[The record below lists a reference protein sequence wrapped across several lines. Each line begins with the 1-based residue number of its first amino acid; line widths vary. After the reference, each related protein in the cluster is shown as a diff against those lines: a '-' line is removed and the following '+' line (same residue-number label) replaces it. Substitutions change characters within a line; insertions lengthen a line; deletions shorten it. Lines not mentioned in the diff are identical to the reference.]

1 MRYLPL
7 TKQDREEMLSS
18 IGVKN
23 VNELYSGIPAEI
35 MKKSEKVNLPQ
46 HAGELEV
53 ERRLK
58 NYADKNL
65 SASKTAFFL
74 GGGCYNHYI
83 PSTVDYI
90 IQRSEF
96 LTSYTPYQP
105 EISQGNLNVIFEF
118 QTYIARLTGM
128 DVANASMYDGATA
141 AAEAALMALRVKNG
155 RNKVR
160 VLTCVN
166 PEYKEVIATNLR
178 YHDHIEYI
186 ESNDEPCEDTAC
198 VIVQTPN
205 FYGTIIQLE
214 KIRKLCT
221 EKGALLVVVVSEI
234 LSLGLMNPPVQA
246 DIVCG
251 EAQSI
256 GVNMSYGGPHLGFFA
271 CKKEFIRQMP
281 GRLCGMTEDADGK
294 RSFCLT
300 LSTREQHIRR
310 EKATSNICSN
320 QGLMALAFTV
330 HLSLLGEVG
339 FKQLA
344 KINHDKAC
352 KLADAL
358 AKIKGIKLL
367 NKTFFNEFTIEVPGD
382 SKALVEKLTTKN
394 IIAGY
399 AVDKN
404 KIIMAVTELT
414 TDEHIERLVTE
425 LGNELK

>member
-7 TKQDREEMLSS
+7 TKKDREEMLVS

-23 VNELYSGIPAEI
+23 VDELYKAIPAEI
-35 MKKSEKVNLPQ
+35 LKKSEKVNLPP

-53 ERRLK
+53 ERALK
-58 NYADKNL
+58 SYADKNL
-65 SASKTAFFL
+65 PASKTAFFL
-74 GGGCYNHYI
+74 GAGCYNHHI

-105 EISQGNLNVIFEF
+105 EIAQGNLKVIFEF

-141 AAEAALMALRVKNG
+141 AGEAALMALRVKSG
-155 RNKVR
+155 RKKIR
-160 VLTCVN
+160 LASCVN
-166 PEYKEVIATNLR
+166 PQYIEVVKTNMR
-178 YHDHIEYI
+178 YHEDIEVV
-186 ESNDEPCEDTAC
+186 EDNENPCDQTAC

-205 FYGTIIQLE
+205 FYGTIIRLNEIRE
-214 KIRKLCT
+214 KCDKV
-221 EKGALLVVVVSEI
+221 GALMVVVVTEI
-234 LSLGLMNPPVQA
+234 LSLGLIQPPSQA

-281 GRLCGMTEDADGK
+281 GRLCGQTVDADG
-294 RSFCLT
+294 RTSYCLT

-310 EKATSNICSN
+310 DKATSNICSN

-330 HLSLLGEVG
+330 HISLLGEIG

-344 KINHDKAC
+344 KINHQKASLAVE
-352 KLADAL
+352 KLS
-358 AKIKGIKLL
+358 KIKGVKVL
-367 NKTFFNEFTIEVPGD
+367 NETFFNEFTIEIAGD
-382 SKALVEKLTTKN
+382 AKALVEKLTAKN

-399 AVDKN
+399 PVDKN
-404 KIIMAVTELT
+404 KIIIAVTEVNS
-414 TDEHIERLVTE
+414 DEQIEALANALKE
-425 LGNELK
+425 ELK

>member
-7 TKQDREEMLSS
+7 TKNDREEMLNA

-23 VNELYSGIPAEI
+23 VNELYSAIPAEI
-35 MKKSEKVNLPQ
+35 MKKSEQVNLPP

-53 ERRLK
+53 QRHLQK
-58 NYADKNL
+58 FADRNI

-74 GGGCYNHYI
+74 GVGCYNHHI

-90 IQRSEF
+90 IQRSEY

-105 EISQGNLNVIFEF
+105 EIAQGNLNVIFEF

-128 DVANASMYDGATA
+128 DVANASMYDGATSTG
-141 AAEAALMALRVKNG
+141 EAALMALRVKNG
-155 RNKVR
+155 RKKIR
-160 VLTCVN
+160 LASCVN
-166 PEYKEVIATNLR
+166 PQYAEVVKTNMRYHEEVEVIVEN
-178 YHDHIEYI
+178 E
-186 ESNDEPCEDTAC
+186 EPCEQTAC

-205 FYGTIIQLE
+205 FYGTIMRLDEIRE
-214 KIRKLCT
+214 KCNKA
-221 EKGALLVVVVSEI
+221 GALMVVVITEI
-234 LSLGLMNPPVQA
+234 LSLGLINPPSMA

-251 EAQSI
+251 EAQGI
-256 GVNMSYGGPHLGFFA
+256 GVNMSFGGPHLGFFA
-271 CKKEFIRQMP
+271 CKKEFVRQMP

-294 RSFCLT
+294 RSFVLT

-310 EKATSNICSN
+310 DKATSNICSN

-330 HLSLLGEVG
+330 HLSLLGEIG

-344 KINHDKAC
+344 KINHQKASLAVE
-352 KLADAL
+352 KLS
-358 AKIKGIKLL
+358 KVKGVKVL
-367 NKTFFNEFTIEVPGD
+367 NKTFFNEFTMEISGD
-382 SKALVEKLTTKN
+382 AKALVEKLVAKN

-404 KIIMAVTELT
+404 KIIIAVTEVN
-414 TDEHIERLVTE
+414 TDEQIDALVSAI
-425 LGNELK
+425 NEEIR

>member
-1 MRYLPL
+1 
-7 TKQDREEMLSS
+7 
-18 IGVKN
+18 
-23 VNELYSGIPAEI
+23 VNELYSAIPADI
-35 MKKSEKVNLPQ
+35 LKKGEKLDLPP

-53 ERRLK
+53 QRHLQ
-58 NYADKNL
+58 NYADRNV
-65 SASKTAFFL
+65 SSSKTAFFL
-74 GGGCYNHYI
+74 GAGCYNHHI

-105 EISQGNLNVIFEF
+105 EIAQGNLNVIFEF

-128 DVANASMYDGATA
+128 DVANASMYDGATSA
-141 AAEAALMALRVKNG
+141 GEAALMAMRLKPGRGKIRVAS
-155 RNKVR
+155 
-160 VLTCVN
+160 CVN
-166 PEYKEVIATNLR
+166 PQYKEVIKTNVR
-178 YHDHIEYI
+178 YHEEMEVIEDN
-186 ESNDEPCEDTAC
+186 ENPCEQTAC

-205 FYGTIIQLE
+205 FYGTIMRLDEIRE
-214 KIRKLCT
+214 KCNKV
-221 EKGALLVVVVSEI
+221 GALMVVVISEI
-234 LSLGLMNPPVQA
+234 LSLGLVNPPSQA

-256 GVNMSYGGPHLGFFA
+256 GVNMSFGGPHLGFFA

-294 RSFCLT
+294 RSFVLT

-310 EKATSNICSN
+310 DKATSNICSN

-330 HLSLLGEVG
+330 HLSLLGEIG

-344 KINHDKAC
+344 KINHQKASLAVE
-352 KLADAL
+352 KLS
-358 AKIKGIKLL
+358 KIKGVKIL

-382 SKALVEKLTTKN
+382 SKALVEKLTAKN

-399 AVDKN
+399 PVDKN
-404 KIIMAVTELT
+404 KIIIAVTEVN
-414 TDEHIERLVTE
+414 TDEQIDALAKAIEQEV
-425 LGNELK
+425 K